1 DDDSADGRKRP
12 FRRPDAKLR
21 PFKRPLG
28 TSGAPK
34 PPVRLPGRRRNRPE
48 NREFLAL
55 TGAETMEFGPE
66 NGGHLP
72 TVGDGGVWGS
82 GRRFRRRAK
91 TAVPMSG
98 RAVTANSTLPERRP
112 RP

>member
-1 DDDSADGRKRP
+1 SADGRKRP

-21 PFKRPLG
+21 PFKRPPG
-28 TSGAPK
+28 ASGAPK
-34 PPVRLPGRRRNRPE
+34 PPVRLPGRRRNRPK
-48 NREFLAL
+48 NCKFLALTAL

-82 GRRFRRRAK
+82 GRRFRRLPK
-91 TAVPMSG
+91 TAVPPS
-98 RAVTANSTLPERRP
+98 RREVTPIK
-112 RP
+112 